1 VRRPAA
7 EVQREVL
14 KLNREIGDLNRRLAA
29 GRGREMAAL
38 QRELERAQRRRD
50 ELQNELQTSGEPGAP
65 GPSEEGGRIM
75 PAPADKPRKPRS
87 PKAGPPRE

>member
-1 VRRPAA
+1 VARSAS
-7 EVQREVL
+7 ELQREVL

-29 GRGREMAAL
+29 GRGRETAAL

-50 ELQNELQTSGEPGAP
+50 ELQNELQTSGKPAAP

-75 PAPADKPRKPRS
+75 PAPPDEPRKPRAR
-87 PKAGPPRE
+87 KAGPQRE